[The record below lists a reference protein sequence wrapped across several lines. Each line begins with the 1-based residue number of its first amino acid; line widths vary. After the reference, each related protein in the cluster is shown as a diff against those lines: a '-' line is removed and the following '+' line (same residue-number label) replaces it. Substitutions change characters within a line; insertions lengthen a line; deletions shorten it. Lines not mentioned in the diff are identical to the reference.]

1 MPTVTFSNLKRKAQH
16 RYVVEKYKLGN
27 EVRVQVY
34 KGEYQKLL
42 EGEQLHKT
50 RFETWE
56 VYATSEQEALEKAEQ
71 MSNAKQS
78 SVS

>member
-1 MPTVTFSNLKRKAQH
+1 M
-16 RYVVEKYKLGN
+16 
-27 EVRVQVY
+27 RVQVY

>member
-1 MPTVTFSNLKRKAQH
+1 M
-16 RYVVEKYKLGN
+16 
-27 EVRVQVY
+27 RVQVY

-42 EGEQLHKT
+42 EDEQLHKT